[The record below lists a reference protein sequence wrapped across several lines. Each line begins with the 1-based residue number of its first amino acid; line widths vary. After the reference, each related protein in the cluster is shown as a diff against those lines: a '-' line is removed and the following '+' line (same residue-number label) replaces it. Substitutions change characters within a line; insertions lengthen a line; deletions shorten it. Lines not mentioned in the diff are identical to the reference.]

1 MAKYV
6 IKRDAAGL
14 PERLTRYKQELNDE
28 QFRVVTSPSKAA
40 LVVAGAGTGKTR
52 AITYRVAYLIEQGV
66 SPQRIMLATFTNRAA
81 REMLRRVEALTGSQ
95 NVHRVWGGTFH
106 RIANLMLRRHAV
118 SIGYDANYSILDSE
132 DARDLLNLCVE
143 DAAIDTKK
151 KRFPKAEVIQSIISY
166 ATNTDTDLADVIV
179 RQYPYFE
186 LLTAQIRRVDF
197 IYQQRKRERNVM
209 DYDDL
214 LLNMKRLLI
223 ERREVADLYAEQFQ
237 HILVDEYQD
246 TNRLQAELIDLLA
259 VKHRNV
265 MVVGDDA
272 QSIFAWRGAEFTNIY
287 EFPKRYPEAE
297 VYKLETNYRSTPEIL
312 ALANVSIANNR
323 KQFPKMLK
331 AARGRKRTG
340 PSIADPGIR
349 IPDSDAN
356 KTESES
362 NIQTDDQTKSAI
374 PDPTSEIGRPALVP
388 CSDVE
393 QQSAFVAARIL
404 DLRDNGTPLEEIA
417 VMYRSHYH
425 SIELQLELS
434 RRGIPYRVQS
444 GVRFF
449 EQAHIKDVV
458 SYLRVIVNPRDELAW
473 KRILKMIPG
482 VGRATAAR
490 VYEAIA
496 LRDSQR
502 AGRGETEKERR
513 GDVSRR
519 EDAGTKREGDAA
531 REIIGLLS
539 ASTGIAA
546 SSRQLA
552 ATSQDAASP
561 RLRVPASPAWREFVS
576 LLELLV
582 SDEYRGQPAKQIA
595 LILDRGYEQ
604 YLLENYENAESR
616 AEDIRGLALYAN
628 RYDSTESF
636 LSELALLST
645 ERFTEPQPLT
655 GEDVISGGEDDELL
669 TLTSVHQAKG
679 LEWKCV
685 FIIWAA
691 EGKFPSPR
699 SLREIDSEEEERR
712 LWYVALTRAKDELY
726 ITYPLMLTDYNRQT
740 VLQKPS
746 RFVTE
751 CPPALFEI
759 WNLEEESMP
768 TEQKFFAAP
777 EPDEYIN

>member
-1 MAKYV
+1 MARYV
-6 IKRDAAGL
+6 IKRDGGQL

-28 QFRVVTSPSKAA
+28 QFRVVTSQPKAA
-40 LVVAGAGTGKTR
+40 LVVAGAGSGKTR
-52 AITYRVAYLIEQGV
+52 AITYRVAWLIEQGV
-66 SPQRIMLATFTNRAA
+66 SPQRILLATFTNRAA
-81 REMLRRVEALTGSQ
+81 REMLRRVESLTGSQ

-106 RIANLMLRRHAV
+106 RIANLMLRRHAT
-118 SIGYDANYSILDSE
+118 SIGYDSNYSILDSE
-132 DARDLLNLCVE
+132 DARDLLNLCIE

-151 KRFPKAEVIQSIISY
+151 KRFPKAEVLQSIISY

-179 RQYPYFE
+179 HQYPYFE
-186 LLTAQIRRVDF
+186 LLTAQIKRVDA
-197 IYQQRKRERNVM
+197 IYHQRKRERNAM

-214 LLNMKRLLI
+214 LLNMKRLLV
-223 ERREVADLYAEQFQ
+223 ERQEIADMYAEQFQ

-272 QSIFAWRGAEFTNIY
+272 QSIFAWRGAHFANIY

-297 VYKLETNYRSTPEIL
+297 VFKLETNYRSTPEIL
-312 ALANVSIANNR
+312 GLANVSIANNR
-323 KQFPKMLK
+323 KQFPKILK
-331 AARGRKRTG
+331 SARR
-340 PSIADPGIR
+340 SIADGGTSSNAERGKRNAESVASTTGDLTSTSDDNIS
-349 IPDSDAN
+349 DSAFRVPH
-356 KTESES
+356 
-362 NIQTDDQTKSAI
+362 SAFEDV
-374 PDPTSEIGRPALVP
+374 PHSAFSLPALVP

-393 QQSAFVAARIL
+393 QQSAFVASRIL
-404 DLRDNGTPLEEIA
+404 DLRDNGTPLEDIA

-482 VGRATAAR
+482 VGRATASKIYEQIAR
-490 VYEAIA
+490 RASGDQGAVPPPLAGGRA
-496 LRDSQR
+496 L
-502 AGRGETEKERR
+502 
-513 GDVSRR
+513 
-519 EDAGTKREGDAA
+519 
-531 REIIGLLS
+531 
-539 ASTGIAA
+539 
-546 SSRQLA
+546 
-552 ATSQDAASP
+552 
-561 RLRVPASPAWREFVS
+561 EFVDDDSTVGAVPPANAGGTDLSIRRVNVPPSIRSKKSWEDFAS
-576 LLELLV
+576 LLDALV
-582 SDEYRGQPAKQIA
+582 SEQYRGQPSKQIA
-595 LILDRGYEQ
+595 LILERGYEQ
-604 YLLENYENAESR
+604 FLLENYENAESR

-628 RYDSTESF
+628 RYDSTETF

-645 ERFTEPQPLT
+645 ERFAEAQPLT
-655 GEDVISGGEDDELL
+655 GEDVISGGDEDELL

-679 LEWKCV
+679 LEWKSV

-726 ITYPLMLTDYNRQT
+726 ITYPLMVTDYNRQT

-759 WNLEEESMP
+759 WNLEEEVEQ

-777 EPDEYIN
+777 NPDEYIN